1 MFDGISKP
9 LVLAATSDI
18 HGCLEGI
25 QEVCSSRGVEILVIA
40 GDIEPADIF
49 TSKPYWFEHKF
60 FHLVSK
66 LDCDVVAI
74 PGNHDFYLSGKYA
87 AIKRGEC
94 KHIPKNF
101 HLLVDEEVTIRGI
114 RFYGTPWVPY
124 IDGRWCFE
132 GVDEDLSDRFSMMPT
147 NVDVL
152 ITHSPPRL
160 KYCEIDVSCDN
171 SMERRRHFG
180 SLSLKNVIE
189 ARAPRM
195 VLCGHIHSGDHRC
208 ISITSGIDNSP
219 IYMWNVSRV
228 NEQYNIA
235 YKIKLL
241 ELNPHAIR
249 EMPFDEKYYGTTS
262 EKAHG

>member
-74 PGNHDFYLSGKYA
+74 PGNHDFYLSGMYS

-94 KHIPKNF
+94 KNIPKNF
-101 HLLVDEEVTIRGI
+101 HLLVDEDVTIRGI

-132 GVDEDLSDRFSMMPT
+132 GEDEDLSDKFSMIPPK
-147 NVDVL
+147 VDVL
-152 ITHSPPRL
+152 ITHSPPLL
-160 KYCEIDVSCDN
+160 KYREIDVSCDN
-171 SMERRRHFG
+171 PMERRRHFG
-180 SLSLKNVIE
+180 SMSLKNAID
-189 ARAPRM
+189 AKAPRM
-195 VLCGHIHSGDHRC
+195 VICGHIHSGDHRC
-208 ISITSGIDNSP
+208 IATISGIDNSKV
-219 IYMWNVSRV
+219 YMWNVSRV

-241 ELNPHAIR
+241 ELNPDAIR
-249 EMPFDEKYYGTTS
+249 EMTFNEPYYGNVS
-262 EKAHG
+262 DKEGM